1 MKASETFVTAFARL
15 ALGFSFLSAVADR
28 FGLWGAYGAPHVAWG
43 DFGRFIEYT
52 AKLNWFVPQPIIP
65 TMAWLATCIE
75 ITLGAALIL
84 GIFTR
89 IAAVLSGLLLLM
101 FALAMTAALGLK
113 SPLDASV
120 FSGSAAAFLL
130 ASADRYPISAD
141 SIVWRQRKVHG

>member
-1 MKASETFVTAFARL
+1 
-15 ALGFSFLSAVADR
+15 
-28 FGLWGAYGAPHVAWG
+28 
-43 DFGRFIEYT
+43 
-52 AKLNWFVPQPIIP
+52 
-65 TMAWLATCIE
+65 MAWLATCAE

-89 IAAVLSGLLLLM
+89 IAAAFSGLLLLV

-130 ASADRYPISAD
+130 ATADRYPFSAD
-141 SIVWRQRKVHG
+141 SIIWRQRKVHR